1 MKDYTVNEYTVSDS
15 FSFAGDVSKQNPGL
29 YMTTSDVKS
38 LFTNIPLNETINI
51 CVDTVFLRKKKVKG
65 LLKRHFKEMLTLAT
79 KSSCFIFNDSYFC
92 QIDGVAMG
100 SPLGPTLAN
109 LFLCHHEKIW
119 LDICP
124 INFRPVYYKRY
135 VDDIFMLF
143 DDANH
148 VNKFLRY
155 LNSRHPNIEFS
166 KDEEVDG
173 KISFLDISINKNNGK
188 FHTSIYRKETFSGVY
203 SNFHS
208 FIPREYKTGLLRTLL
223 HRAYVISS
231 SYINF
236 HDEITKLKDIWIK
249 NSFPVYFIDK
259 AVKKFLNILFIKR
272 QREKL
277 KSDKKEVTMILP
289 YLGVISMQ
297 LKRKLSNLFHT
308 CFPDVKIKVIFSAK
322 NRLSNGFHFK
332 DILPNDIRSLILYNY
347 KCSVCENT
355 YVGKTKRHYIV
366 RRNEHLGVSVLSGK
380 SLKYNPDSATAIRKH
395 INDDDHICNNDCFK
409 IVGSATNDFHLR
421 IKESLLITKEKPTLN
436 VTKES
441 LPLYL
446 FE

>member
-1 MKDYTVNEYTVSDS
+1 
-15 FSFAGDVSKQNPGL
+15 
-29 YMTTSDVKS
+29 MTTFDVKS
-38 LFTNIPLNETINI
+38 LFTNIPLNETIDI
-51 CVDTVFLRKKKVKG
+51 CVDTVFRGKKKVKG
-65 LLKRHFKEMLTLAT
+65 LLKRHFKEMLNLAT
-79 KSSCFIFNDSYFC
+79 KSSCFIFNGGYFC

-109 LFLCHHEKIW
+109 LFLCHYENIW
-119 LDICP
+119 LDNCP

-143 DDANH
+143 DDAKH
-148 VNKFLRY
+148 VNKFMRY

-166 KDEEVDG
+166 KDEELDG
-173 KISFLDISINKNNGK
+173 KISFLDISITKNQGK
-188 FHTSIYRKETFSGVY
+188 FETSIYRKETFSGVY

-208 FIPREYKTGLLRTLL
+208 FIPLEYKHGLLRTLL

-236 HDEITKLKDIWIK
+236 HVEITKLKDIWIK

-259 AVKKFLNILFIKR
+259 AIKKFLNILFIKR
-272 QREKL
+272 HREKI
-277 KSDKKEVTMILP
+277 KSDKKEVIMILP

-297 LKRKLSNLFHT
+297 LKRKLGNLFHT

-322 NRLSNGFHFK
+322 NRLSSGFQFK
-332 DILPNDIRSLILYNY
+332 DILPNDMRSLILYKY
-347 KCSVCENT
+347 KCSICENT

-366 RRNEHLGVSVLSGK
+366 RMNEHLGISVFSGK
-380 SLKYNPDSATAIRKH
+380 SLKYNPDYATAIGKH
-395 INDDDHICNNDCFK
+395 IKDNDHICNTDCFK
-409 IVGSATNDFHLR
+409 IVGTATNDFHLR
-421 IKESLLITKEKPTLN
+421 VKESLLIVKEKPTLN

-446 FE
+446 FD